1 MTAMRLYMKYFAI
14 NLKSQMQYKAAFALT
29 VFGRIVLSFATVAGV
44 WFMFL
49 RFNEV
54 EGFSLAQVLLC
65 TAVTMVAYSITEVF
79 ARGFDIFRRRLGNG
93 EFDRCLVR
101 PRNII
106 FQIVAS
112 HMEFGRLGIL
122 LQAAGVL
129 FYAVPNSGVIWTPD
143 KILVLILMIMCGALV
158 FFGLYVIH
166 AAFAFFTTE
175 ALEFMNILTHGGREF
190 GRYPY
195 SVYGKGIL
203 RFLTYI
209 VPLATIQYYPLLYLL
224 GIEQSAFFMFV
235 PLFGILFLLP
245 AYAGFR
251 LGLRRYKS
259 TGS

>member
-1 MTAMRLYMKYFAI
+1 MRLYMKYFAI

-54 EGFSLAQVLLC
+54 EGFTLAQVLLC
-65 TAVTMVAYSITEVF
+65 TAVTMMAYSMTEVF
-79 ARGFDIFRRRLGNG
+79 ARGFDIFPRLLGNG

-101 PRNII
+101 PRNIV
-106 FQIVAS
+106 FQVVAS

-122 LQAAGVL
+122 VQAVGVL
-129 FYAVPNSGVIWTPD
+129 CYAIPNSGVAWTWD
-143 KILVLILMIMCGALV
+143 KILTLILMVVCGAVV

-175 ALEFMNILTHGGREF
+175 GLEFMNILTHGGREF

-209 VPLATIQYYPLLYLL
+209 VPLALIQYYPLLYLL
-224 GIEQSAFFMFV
+224 DIEQSAFYMFA
-235 PLFGILFLLP
+235 PLFGLMFILP
-245 AYAGFR
+245 SYAFFR
-251 LGLRRYKS
+251 VGLRRYKS

>member
-1 MTAMRLYMKYFAI
+1 MRLYMKYFAI
-14 NLKSQMQYKAAFALT
+14 NLKSQMQYKTAFAIT

-54 EGFSLAQVLLC
+54 EGFTLAQVLLC
-65 TAVTMVAYSITEVF
+65 TAVTMMAYSMTEVF
-79 ARGFDIFRRRLGNG
+79 ARGFDIFPRLLGNG

-101 PRNII
+101 PRNVI
-106 FQIVAS
+106 FQVVAS

-122 LQAAGVL
+122 VQAIAVL
-129 FYAVPNSGVIWTPD
+129 CYAIPNSGIVWAWD
-143 KILVLILMIMCGALV
+143 KTLTLVLMIACGSAV
-158 FFGLYVIH
+158 FLGLYIIH

-203 RFLTYI
+203 KFLTYI
-209 VPLATIQYYPLLYLL
+209 VPLALIQYYPLLYLL
-224 GIEQSAFFMFV
+224 DMEQSAFYMFA
-235 PLFGILFLLP
+235 PLLGLLFLIP
-245 AYAGFR
+245 GYAFFR